1 MVGGFQPA
9 LVNGRGDL
17 APTITDNFTQMS
29 TRPSS
34 IKDIVEFAHD
44 DIKYPVIRVI
54 GHLYLFLSEEH
65 F

>member
-1 MVGGFQPA
+1 
-9 LVNGRGDL
+9 
-17 APTITDNFTQMS
+17 MS

-54 GHLYLFLSEEH
+54 GRFGSPFHPLYMRIERNGFYLQNDKLSGMLPKL
-65 F
+65 